1 MKTLT
6 QKEIE
11 EFKQLRWF
19 IMHHNK
25 NCSICGKEFD
35 FNENSYFGHLDDGSC
50 LYLRKVQST
59 NDRY

>member
-1 MKTLT
+1 MVDGLYMIQNNGKIMKTLT

-11 EFKQLRWF
+11 ELKQLRWF

-35 FNENSYFGHLDDGSC
+35 FNENSYFGHLDDGS
-50 LYLRKVQST
+50 
-59 NDRY
+59 